1 MNKIFIQYGLV
12 CLSTILMYIV
22 NAYLLLSGCQNISAW
37 FILLGVYFVCLIL
50 IHIEDI
56 YNKIGEHYVE
66 KNYGH
71 NRY

>member
-1 MNKIFIQYGLV
+1 MKSILVKHGLV
-12 CLSTILMYIV
+12 VLLTILMYIV

-50 IHIEDI
+50 IHIDDI

-66 KNYGH
+66 KNYGN

>member
-1 MNKIFIQYGLV
+1 MNKIFIQHGLV
-12 CLSTILMYIV
+12 CLLTIIVYLV
-22 NAYLLLSGCQNISAW
+22 NAYLLLSGCTSISAW

-66 KNYGH
+66 KKLWSQ
-71 NRY
+71 

>member
-1 MNKIFIQYGLV
+1 MDKDLIKYGLG
-12 CLSTILMYIV
+12 CLLTILLFSV
-22 NAYLLLSGCQNISAW
+22 NAYLLLSGCTSISAW

-71 NRY
+71 NKY